1 MKPSKKDGVCKLV
14 EFGELHGFSK
24 QVHRMLVC
32 TRQCVLGAWKG
43 LFVLAMDSLSLV

>member
-32 TRQCVLGAWKG
+32 TVNVSLAPGKG
-43 LFVLAMDSLSLV
+43 CLFWPWAH